1 MERVLIISYII
12 SMILTAGFIYC
23 IYREKYWVF
32 EFVNRIKKPIQQL
45 VYVFLML
52 LSSYAYICFSLLIKA
67 DFNAVICAVLLLLL
81 IWAMDYLFSLCFKKN
96 DLGIS
101 EKKNAIFLW
110 RMWEPAYRDLLLQ
123 VVMLRKW
130 L

>member
-45 VYVFLML
+45 VYVFLC
-52 LSSYAYICFSLLIKA
+52 SYH
-67 DFNAVICAVLLLLL
+67 
-81 IWAMDYLFSLCFKKN
+81 
-96 DLGIS
+96 
-101 EKKNAIFLW
+101 
-110 RMWEPAYRDLLLQ
+110 RMPIYAFRYS
-123 VVMLRKW
+123 
-130 L
+130 

>member
-45 VYVFLML
+45 VFAYAHIIVCIYL
-52 LSSYAYICFSLLIKA
+52 LF
-67 DFNAVICAVLLLLL
+67 VTHR
-81 IWAMDYLFSLCFKKN
+81 
-96 DLGIS
+96 G
-101 EKKNAIFLW
+101 
-110 RMWEPAYRDLLLQ
+110 
-123 VVMLRKW
+123 
-130 L
+130 

>member
-101 EKKNAIFLW
+101 EKKRYIF
-110 RMWEPAYRDLLLQ
+110 MAYVGACISGFIIA

>member
-12 SMILTAGFIYC
+12 SMILMVGFIYC
-23 IYREKYWVF
+23 VYREKYWVF
-32 EFVNRIKKPIQQL
+32 EFVNKIKKPIQQL
-45 VYVFLML
+45 VYVLLML
-52 LSSYAYICFSLLIKA
+52 ISSYAYICFSLLIEA
-67 DFNAVICAVLLLLL
+67 NFNAVICAVLLLLL

-101 EKKNAIFLW
+101 EKNAIFLW

>member
-45 VYVFLML
+45 VYVFLI
-52 LSSYAYICFSLLIKA
+52 SYH
-67 DFNAVICAVLLLLL
+67 
-81 IWAMDYLFSLCFKKN
+81 
-96 DLGIS
+96 
-101 EKKNAIFLW
+101 
-110 RMWEPAYRDLLLQ
+110 RMPIYAFRYS
-123 VVMLRKW
+123 
-130 L
+130 

>member
-52 LSSYAYICFSLLIKA
+52 LSSYAYICFLSYIPSTPIS
-67 DFNAVICAVLLLLL
+67 NG
-81 IWAMDYLFSLCFKKN
+81 N
-96 DLGIS
+96 LGILYFN
-101 EKKNAIFLW
+101 KA
-110 RMWEPAYRDLLLQ
+110 
-123 VVMLRKW
+123 
-130 L
+130 

>member
-45 VYVFLML
+45 VYVF
-52 LSSYAYICFSLLIKA
+52 SYAPIIVCLY
-67 DFNAVICAVLLLLL
+67 
-81 IWAMDYLFSLCFKKN
+81 MLFVYS
-96 DLGIS
+96 
-101 EKKNAIFLW
+101 
-110 RMWEPAYRDLLLQ
+110 
-123 VVMLRKW
+123 
-130 L
+130 

>member
-32 EFVNRIKKPIQQL
+32 EFVNKIKKPIQQL
-45 VYVFLML
+45 VYVLLML
-52 LSSYAYICFSLLIKA
+52 ISSYAYICFSLLIEA
-67 DFNAVICAVLLLLL
+67 NFNAVICAVLLLLL
-81 IWAMDYLFSLCFKKN
+81 IWAMDYLFSLCFKKS

-101 EKKNAIFLW
+101 EKNAIFLW
-110 RMWEPAYRDLLLQ
+110 RMWVPAYRDLLLQ
-123 VVMLRKW
+123 VVMLRNW

>member
-45 VYVFLML
+45 VYVFLAPIIVCLYML
-52 LSSYAYICFSLLIKA
+52 FVTHK
-67 DFNAVICAVLLLLL
+67 
-81 IWAMDYLFSLCFKKN
+81 
-96 DLGIS
+96 G
-101 EKKNAIFLW
+101 
-110 RMWEPAYRDLLLQ
+110 
-123 VVMLRKW
+123 
-130 L
+130 

>member
-67 DFNAVICAVLLLLL
+67 DFNAVQ
-81 IWAMDYLFSLCFKKN
+81 KKLEGVASE
-96 DLGIS
+96 LGVQITIQR
-101 EKKNAIFLW
+101 EDVFQFMYKI
-110 RMWEPAYRDLLLQ
+110 
-123 VVMLRKW
+123 
-130 L
+130 